1 MRSHTAT
8 AATLLLL
15 VASQAAAEPRGT
27 GPTAK
32 SCVEPIGY
40 PTTQRP
46 YVAFRRLEADNPK
59 SGRQGW
65 MEVRT
70 ALGDDGLLTVEV
82 LSEGGSEYIRNK
94 VLRAALQREQDLVA
108 KRQKE
113 HAPVTAPDVP
123 PCGEPEPDESGLLRI
138 PIGGGR
144 KDSDSVVVG
153 HMFLQPATG
162 DLVRV
167 AGRLAKNP
175 SFWISQVDVEW
186 NYAKVMKDTVLPVSL
201 YSVAK
206 VRMFG
211 VSTFRM
217 TYDYLSVD
225 GQAIASASRASR

>member
-1 MRSHTAT
+1 MTRYTAT
-8 AATLLLL
+8 AATILLL
-15 VASQAAAEPRGT
+15 VASQAAAEPRVSGA
-27 GPTAK
+27 TAR
-32 SCVEPIGY
+32 SCVESIGY

-46 YVAFRRLEADNPK
+46 HVAFRRLEADNPK

-65 MEVRT
+65 MEVRAT
-70 ALGDDGLLTVEV
+70 LGDDGLLIVEV

-113 HAPVTAPDVP
+113 HAPATPEAS
-123 PCGEPEPDESGLLRI
+123 PCAEPEPDESGLLRV
-138 PIGGGR
+138 PIGGSK
-144 KDSDSVVVG
+144 KDGDSLVVG

-175 SFWISQVDVEW
+175 SFWVSQVDVEW
-186 NYAKVMKDTVLPVSL
+186 TYAKVMKDTVLPVSL
-201 YSVAK
+201 YSIAK

-211 VSTFRM
+211 LSTFRM

-225 GQAIASASRASR
+225 GHPVVSASRASR